1 MARPESSFRKS
12 MPDTEISFFASSAC
26 NFGIGTRG
34 EFDDAACN
42 LRLRKQSHAQ
52 RRKARKAKRGIFHA
66 FSSKRQRFCRLFKR
80 NAVRIDPTA
89 FPSFCDFPKERMV
102 L

>member
-1 MARPESSFRKS
+1 
-12 MPDTEISFFASSAC
+12 MPNTEISFSVSSALI
-26 NFGIGTRG
+26 FGIGTRG
-34 EFDDAACN
+34 GFDDAACN

-52 RRKARKAKRGIFHA
+52 RRKARKAKRGIFHV
-66 FSSKRQRFCRLFKR
+66 SPSKRQRFCRLFKR

-89 FPSFCDFPKERMV
+89 FPFFCDFPKERMV